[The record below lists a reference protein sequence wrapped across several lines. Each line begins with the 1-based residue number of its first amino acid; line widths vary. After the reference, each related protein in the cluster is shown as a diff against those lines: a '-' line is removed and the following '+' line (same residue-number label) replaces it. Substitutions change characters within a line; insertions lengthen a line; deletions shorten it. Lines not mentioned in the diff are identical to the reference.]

1 MERFINGFLDLITI
15 WFLSRFGKRPM
26 HLFGAM
32 GSLMFIIGFFMISGL
47 WRFKLYHMFMNMRY
61 SLVTNNPWF
70 FYCLN
75 HHGIGTQLFWLVF
88 LKSFYEQKATKNVI
102 KFQVRLIYNMPSP
115 DSSEN
120 PFMLGSA

>member
-1 MERFINGFLDLITI
+1 
-15 WFLSRFGKRPM
+15 M

-32 GSLMFIIGFFMISGL
+32 GSLMFIIGFFIMAIL
-47 WRFKLYHMFMNMRY
+47 AFQNYMFMNMRY

-70 FYCLN
+70 FYCLP
-75 HHGIGTQLFWLVF
+75 GTQLFWLVF
-88 LKSFYEQKATKNVI
+88 LAKSFYEQRATKNVI

-120 PFMLGSA
+120 PFTGVQHKRL